1 MDSKCVQFFQN
12 KTILVTGVPGFL
24 AKVFLEKILR
34 VQPDVKR
41 LYLLLRSTDNESAME
56 RFRTEVLE
64 KDLFRV
70 LRNDLGDA
78 NLKIV
83 LKKVVPIPGDI
94 SVVNLGL
101 KDSDLLQHMWNEI
114 EIIVNVAATTNF
126 DERYDVGL
134 SINTFGPL
142 NVLNFAKKCVKGQL
156 LLHVS
161 TAYVCGEKP
170 GILPEKTFKMG
181 ETLNSNGKLVIE
193 TEMELMKQKLKEL
206 QKQECSEEEIA
217 QSMKDLGMSRA
228 TLHGWPNTYV
238 FTKSMGEMLLGNHR
252 ENLPLVIIRPTM
264 ITSTFSEPFPGWIEG
279 LRTIDSVIVAY
290 GKGRLKCFLAD
301 SNSVLDLI
309 PVDMVANAMVM
320 AVAIHAGKS
329 GSQDV
334 YHVGSSC
341 KNPITFGQLH
351 DLAARYFTKSP
362 LVGRDGSPI
371 IVSKGTILSTMS
383 QFSFYMTLRYK
394 LPLQICSLCSAP
406 NRLRSSLR
414 DGIVGSALINYHFSN
429 QGFSSAARK
438 VAFGGVEPV
447 SQPPWRSEQT
457 GTSTAFALPAHPGA
471 LGLGYWS
478 INCALA
484 LEKESMRMRWWHRF
498 FLFSVFYLKSPS

>member
-34 VQPDVKR
+34 VQPDVNR

-64 KDLFRV
+64 KDLFSV

-78 NLKIV
+78 NLKDLV
-83 LKKVVPIPGDI
+83 LEKVVPIPGDI
-94 SVVNLGL
+94 SLVNLGL

-161 TAYVCGEKP
+161 TAYVCGEKS

-181 ETLNSNGKLVIE
+181 ETLNANGQLVIE

-206 QKQECSEEEIA
+206 HQQECSEEEIA
-217 QSMKDLGMSRA
+217 QSMKDLGMS
-228 TLHGWPNTYV
+228 
-238 FTKSMGEMLLGNHR
+238 
-252 ENLPLVIIRPTM
+252 
-264 ITSTFSEPFPGWIEG
+264 
-279 LRTIDSVIVAY
+279 RTIDSVIVAY

-301 SNSVLDLI
+301 SDSVLDLI

-329 GSQDV
+329 GSQNV

-341 KNPITFGQLH
+341 KNPLTFGQLH
-351 DLAARYFTKSP
+351 NLAASYFTKSP

-371 IVSKGTILSTMS
+371 IVSKGTILSTMA

-394 LPLQICSLCSAP
+394 LPLQM
-406 NRLRSSLR
+406 LR
-414 DGIVGSALINYHFSN
+414 LINLVYPWWN
-429 QGFSSAARK
+429 GNKYKDIDRK
-438 VAFGGVEPV
+438 
-447 SQPPWRSEQT
+447 
-457 GTSTAFALPAHPGA
+457 
-471 LGLGYWS
+471 
-478 INCALA
+478 IKLA
-484 LEKESMRMRWWHRF
+484 MRLVDLYRPYVLFKGIFDDMNTERMR
-498 FLFSVFYLKSPS
+498 LKRQDINKEIYGSLEFDPKSIDWEDYITNIHIPGLITYVLRN

>member
-34 VQPDVKR
+34 VQPDVNR

-64 KDLFRV
+64 KDLFSV

-78 NLKIV
+78 NLKDLV
-83 LKKVVPIPGDI
+83 LEKVVPIPGDI
-94 SVVNLGL
+94 SLVNLGL

-161 TAYVCGEKP
+161 TAYVCGEKS

-181 ETLNSNGKLVIE
+181 ETLNANGQLVIE

-206 QKQECSEEEIA
+206 HQQECSEEEIA

-228 TLHGWPNTYV
+228 KLHGWPNTYV

-301 SNSVLDLI
+301 SDSVLDLI

-329 GSQDV
+329 GSQNV

-341 KNPITFGQLH
+341 KNPLTFGQLH
-351 DLAARYFTKSP
+351 DLAASYFTKSP

-371 IVSKGTILSTMS
+371 IVSKGTILSTMA

-394 LPLQICSLCSAP
+394 LPLQM
-406 NRLRSSLR
+406 LR
-414 DGIVGSALINYHFSN
+414 LINLVYPWWN
-429 QGFSSAARK
+429 GNKYKDIDRK
-438 VAFGGVEPV
+438 
-447 SQPPWRSEQT
+447 
-457 GTSTAFALPAHPGA
+457 
-471 LGLGYWS
+471 
-478 INCALA
+478 IKLA
-484 LEKESMRMRWWHRF
+484 MRLVDLYRPYVLFKGIFDDMNTERMR
-498 FLFSVFYLKSPS
+498 LKRQDINKEIYGSLEFDPKSIDWEDYITNIHIPGLITYVLRN